1 MPFETD
7 TPKVLTSFLTYL
19 NAVRSLSPATIHE
32 YYLDL
37 RTFFRFLKIKRGTAD
52 PNAPFEDIGIADVDI
67 VLIRTVTLSDL
78 YDFLIFLREK
88 PPETSQK
95 ALQRNTETRPRHAPE
110 KSLRCVLFSN
120 IYIAASI

>member
-1 MPFETD
+1 MPFEND

-52 PNAPFEDIGIADVDI
+52 SNA
-67 VLIRTVTLSDL
+67 
-78 YDFLIFLREK
+78 
-88 PPETSQK
+88 
-95 ALQRNTETRPRHAPE
+95 
-110 KSLRCVLFSN
+110 SLRTLGSLTLILRLLGLSRFQISM
-120 IYIAASI
+120 IS